1 MYNGSLVQ
9 FIIKSGDCCLTLQEK
24 SLKINGEWKVRNRVN
39 EWRMIN
45 PKDND
50 DVFPPKTSFCQT
62 LNSGLLLLQYMVPV
76 LISAVYNVYNQ
87 FTGQL

>member
-1 MYNGSLVQ
+1 MFNSAR
-9 FIIKSGDCCLTLQEK
+9 K
-24 SLKINGEWKVRNRVN
+24 SLRINGEWKVRNRVN

-50 DVFPPKTSFCQT
+50 GAFPTKTSFCQT

-76 LISAVYNVYNQ
+76 LISAVYNQ
-87 FTGQL
+87 FTGQLYTARSSDDNAQYRSKITR

>member
-1 MYNGSLVQ
+1 MNSARQILENKWIVEG
-9 FIIKSGDCCLTLQEK
+9 EK
-24 SLKINGEWKVRNRVN
+24 SC

-76 LISAVYNVYNQ
+76 LISAVYNQ
-87 FTGQL
+87 FTGQLYIARLSDDNAQYSSKITR